1 MRDSRSALPIELGAE
16 FLHGEAT
23 EVREIADAMKATIVD
38 IGGGRWLAAHGR
50 FSRADDFWERI
61 NRILGRADPNRQP
74 DRPLSA
80 FLAEKPGGKRFAK
93 DRTLARQFVENFHAA
108 ELDRISE
115 RAVAEGGNP
124 GADTS
129 QQRMG
134 RLIDGYGS
142 IAEWL
147 AGPVYPM
154 IRLERVVTNIDW
166 SPGRVSV
173 SARGPGRRPEVFHA
187 RAAIIT
193 VPVSLLHASAR
204 GRGALAISPEV
215 SSLREAAACAAMG
228 HVQRIVLLLDRPLLE
243 ILPERR
249 KQQLSGLT
257 VLQAPGLPVPVWWT
271 SYPLRSGLV
280 VGWAGGPSAL
290 ALERS
295 GTPLRENAISSLA
308 RAFGLDQRKIARH
321 VEKAFSHDWSR
332 DPFARGGYSYPVVG
346 GSDAAKRLS
355 RPVRG
360 TLFIA
365 GEAADE
371 EGRNGTV
378 PGAIASGF
386 RAAEQAKKAIGR
398 A

>member
-1 MRDSRSALPIELGAE
+1 
-16 FLHGEAT
+16 
-23 EVREIADAMKATIVD
+23 
-38 IGGGRWLAAHGR
+38 
-50 FSRADDFWERI
+50 
-61 NRILGRADPNRQP
+61 
-74 DRPLSA
+74 
-80 FLAEKPGGKRFAK
+80 
-93 DRTLARQFVENFHAA
+93 
-108 ELDRISE
+108 
-115 RAVAEGGNP
+115 
-124 GADTS
+124 
-129 QQRMG
+129 
-134 RLIDGYGS
+134 
-142 IAEWL
+142 
-147 AGPVYPM
+147 
-154 IRLERVVTNIDW
+154 
-166 SPGRVSV
+166 
-173 SARGPGRRPEVFHA
+173 
-187 RAAIIT
+187 
-193 VPVSLLHASAR
+193 
-204 GRGALAISPEV
+204 
-215 SSLREAAACAAMG
+215 
-228 HVQRIVLLLDRPLLE
+228 
-243 ILPERR
+243 
-249 KQQLSGLT
+249 
-257 VLQAPGLPVPVWWT
+257 
-271 SYPLRSGLV
+271 LV